1 MSLNLKYFLVL
12 FISFATTGVFGQTIN
27 KPIVDFTNTK
37 IYEIGGIKVTG
48 AKFSDENAIISVSG
62 LKNGEK
68 LRVPGE
74 EIGYALKKL
83 LRLKLFSDVQIFQEK
98 LIGDV
103 IFLEI
108 RITELPR
115 LTRYSFQGVKKS
127 QHEDLQKI
135 VDRFIPKGS
144 IVTENAK
151 SNIKQ
156 KMGEFFKEKGY
167 LDAKIDITQTVDDKS
182 PNGTKL
188 LFIIKKDE
196 KVKIQ
201 NILFEGNT
209 VLTDRK
215 LRSKMKNTHRKW
227 KLFSSSKL
235 IDEEYETDKN
245 NIIAYYNTLGYK
257 DASITKDSVWRE
269 SDGDLL
275 IKITLHEGNKYYF
288 RNIVW
293 KGNTIYN
300 SKILGDV
307 LGIKKG
313 DVYNM
318 ELLEQ
323 RLKFSQ
329 DGRDISSLYM
339 DEGYLFFN
347 IEPTEVAVFKD
358 SIDVDIRVVEGAQ
371 ATIDKVIIRG
381 NDRTHEHVIRRELR
395 TRPGA
400 KFSRSDIIRSQREIM
415 ALNYFNPEKMDINT
429 PVNAQ
434 RGTVDI
440 EYTLEEKSSDQLELS
455 AGYNGFNGLIGT
467 LGVSFNNF
475 SLRNIAKKETWNP
488 LPQGDG
494 QKLSLRVQSAGK
506 PYLTTNISFTEP
518 WLGGKKPT
526 SLTVAGFL
534 TRYTNNYDKA
544 SILYGSLVVE
554 GGTVGIGTR
563 LKKPDDNFTYYVEFN
578 LQNYLMRNW
587 TNGSFGFNTE
597 AGNLENGSF
606 NNLNIKQT
614 LTRSTIADPIFPKD
628 GSRIALSL
636 QLTPPYSLFNK
647 DVTSPEI
654 SLKEKYRWLE
664 YHKWRL
670 DAEWYKSLGAKFV
683 LKAAAKIGILGY
695 YNKKLG
701 ITPIEQF
708 KLGGDGLSNRFAQGG
723 ITGLDIISMRGYKV
737 EDIYA
742 DPNSNSTVFNK
753 YTVELRY
760 PFSLNPSSTI
770 YATLFAQGGNA
781 FNGLKN
787 FNPFDLKRSVGMG
800 LRVFLPMFGTLG
812 FDYGL
817 GFDKNL
823 PEGSRTLKNYG
834 QFNIILGFEPE

>member
-307 LGIKKG
+307 LGIK
-313 DVYNM
+313 
-318 ELLEQ
+318 
-323 RLKFSQ
+323 
-329 DGRDISSLYM
+329 
-339 DEGYLFFN
+339 
-347 IEPTEVAVFKD
+347 
-358 SIDVDIRVVEGAQ
+358 RVMF
-371 ATIDKVIIRG
+371 TI
-381 NDRTHEHVIRRELR
+381 
-395 TRPGA
+395 
-400 KFSRSDIIRSQREIM
+400 
-415 ALNYFNPEKMDINT
+415 
-429 PVNAQ
+429 
-434 RGTVDI
+434 
-440 EYTLEEKSSDQLELS
+440 
-455 AGYNGFNGLIGT
+455 
-467 LGVSFNNF
+467 
-475 SLRNIAKKETWNP
+475 WNC
-488 LPQGDG
+488 
-494 QKLSLRVQSAGK
+494 
-506 PYLTTNISFTEP
+506 
-518 WLGGKKPT
+518 
-526 SLTVAGFL
+526 
-534 TRYTNNYDKA
+534 
-544 SILYGSLVVE
+544 
-554 GGTVGIGTR
+554 
-563 LKKPDDNFTYYVEFN
+563 
-578 LQNYLMRNW
+578 
-587 TNGSFGFNTE
+587 
-597 AGNLENGSF
+597 
-606 NNLNIKQT
+606 
-614 LTRSTIADPIFPKD
+614 
-628 GSRIALSL
+628 
-636 QLTPPYSLFNK
+636 
-647 DVTSPEI
+647 
-654 SLKEKYRWLE
+654 
-664 YHKWRL
+664 
-670 DAEWYKSLGAKFV
+670 
-683 LKAAAKIGILGY
+683 
-695 YNKKLG
+695 
-701 ITPIEQF
+701 
-708 KLGGDGLSNRFAQGG
+708 
-723 ITGLDIISMRGYKV
+723 
-737 EDIYA
+737 
-742 DPNSNSTVFNK
+742 
-753 YTVELRY
+753 
-760 PFSLNPSSTI
+760 
-770 YATLFAQGGNA
+770 
-781 FNGLKN
+781 
-787 FNPFDLKRSVGMG
+787 
-800 LRVFLPMFGTLG
+800 
-812 FDYGL
+812 
-817 GFDKNL
+817 
-823 PEGSRTLKNYG
+823 
-834 QFNIILGFEPE
+834 